1 MPARL
6 LPRVVGIGDNVVD
19 DYVDRC
25 TMYPGGNAL
34 NFSIYAH
41 LLGCDSAYIGVF
53 GTDDAGRHVEESV
66 SGLGIDHRRC
76 QRVEGPN
83 GRAKLTVEAGERR
96 FLSSNRGGV
105 SGEVPMDF
113 IFDEPGCLESFDL
126 AHTSA
131 YSYMDEHL
139 PRLRTLVPRLSYDF
153 SDDFYIENA
162 LTLCAHIDFAFFS
175 CAAYSE
181 QDSKELLAQVNR
193 AGSVLAVATRG
204 SEGALLFDGS
214 NYYRQ
219 DAKPVDAIDTLGA
232 GDAFITAFLINL
244 QRKTGFADSPSE
256 RTLRNALEQAAIFAA
271 KTCRVHGASGKG
283 LQYRTLDH

>member
-34 NFSIYAH
+34 NFSVYAH
-41 LLGCDSAYIGVF
+41 SLGCDSAYIGVF
-53 GTDDAGRHVEESV
+53 GTDGAGRHVEQSLSE
-66 SGLGIDHRRC
+66 LGIDHRRC
-76 QRVEGPN
+76 QRVKGPN

-96 FLSSNRGGV
+96 FLSSNLGGV

-113 IFDEPGCLESFDL
+113 IFDEPGYLESFDL

-153 SDDFYIENA
+153 SDDFSIEHA

-175 CAAYSE
+175 CSAYSE
-181 QDSKELLAQVNR
+181 RDSKELLAQVNR

-214 NYYRQ
+214 KYYRQ
-219 DAKPVDAIDTLGA
+219 DAEPVDPIDTLGA
-232 GDAFITAFLINL
+232 GDAFITGFLIDL
-244 QRKTGFADSPSE
+244 LRKTSFANSATE
-256 RTLRNALEQAAIFAA
+256 RTLRGALEQAAIFAA
-271 KTCRVHGASGKG
+271 RVCRVHGASGKG
-283 LQYRTLDH
+283 LRYQTLDH